1 MSSGPTAPT
10 RVYAVLGH
18 PVEHSLSPTMQN
30 AAFRASGR
38 DAVYVAIDV
47 PPERLK
53 ETLRELHAA
62 GVQGLNLT
70 TPLKEAAWPH
80 LCGATDEAAKV
91 RAVNTLRWE
100 SEGWMGHAT
109 DGIGFGDWI
118 GALRIPVR
126 GARVLLLGAGGAA
139 RSIAPWLAAMDPSSI
154 EIVSRDG
161 DRARALERDLSAL
174 KAQESRVAIRSASL
188 RDRPAADPAGA
199 TELLIRAIA
208 SDAIEDEEARWWD
221 TLRHGTTALELNYGA
236 RSQASRSHAE
246 RRGLSFHDGL
256 GLLLHQG
263 ARSFEFWT
271 GEPAPID
278 AMREALGAG

>member
-10 RVYAVLGH
+10 LVYAVLGH

-38 DAVYVAIDV
+38 DAVYQAIDV
-47 PPERLK
+47 PPERLGDV
-53 ETLRELHAA
+53 LSELHTK
-62 GVQGLNLT
+62 GFQGLNLT

-80 LCGATDEAAKV
+80 LSGATDEAARV
-91 RAVNTLRWE
+91 RAVNTLRRE

-118 GALRIPVR
+118 DALRVPVP

-139 RSIAPWLAAMDPSSI
+139 RSIAPWLVSMDPASI

-161 DRARALERDLSAL
+161 ARALALERAL
-174 KAQESRVAIRSASL
+174 ASMRAPASRVAICSASL
-188 RDRPAADPAGA
+188 RDRPAADADGA
-199 TELLIRAIA
+199 MDLLIRAVA
-208 SDAIEDEEARWWD
+208 SDETGPDEAPWWNA
-221 TLRHGTTALELNYGA
+221 LRSGATVLELNYGA
-236 RSQASRSHAE
+236 RAEASRSTAE
-246 RRGLSFHDGL
+246 QRGLSFQDGL

-278 AMREALGAG
+278 AMREALRAS